1 MRRPAGRFTRDT
13 RGSSA
18 IEFALLAVPFLL
30 LIFGSMEFA
39 RILWTREV
47 LKQVATAGARC
58 MGITQSECGT
68 GSATDA
74 TMSKAF
80 VVAEAARR
88 TLTITA
94 TNVTVS
100 TAATCGTV
108 TGFSQVTL
116 AYTYQPIL
124 PLLITALGTSVTLNA
139 SSCFPNQT

>member
-1 MRRPAGRFTRDT
+1 MKRFTRDD

-18 IEFALLAVPFLL
+18 IEFSLLALPFLL
-30 LIFGSMEFA
+30 LIFGTMEFA

-68 GSATDA
+68 GAT
-74 TMSKAF
+74 TNSTSSTNF
-80 VVAEAARR
+80 IIAEAGRR
-88 TLTITA
+88 TLVITSS
-94 TNVTVS
+94 NVTVNS
-100 TAATCGTV
+100 TATCGTI

-116 AYTYQPIL
+116 AYTYRPIL
-124 PLLITALGTSVTLNA
+124 PILIPALGTAITLNA